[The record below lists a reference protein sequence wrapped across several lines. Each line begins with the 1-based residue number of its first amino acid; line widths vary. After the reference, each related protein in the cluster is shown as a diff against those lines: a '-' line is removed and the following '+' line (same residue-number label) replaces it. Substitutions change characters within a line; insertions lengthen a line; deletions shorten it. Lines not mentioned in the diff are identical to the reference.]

1 METGYAPFLWQKKTH
16 QYFFKIPYMEEFLAF
31 SQKSNLYGQ
40 GGTNLRI
47 VFSIYWWTWKT
58 NIYLKNCWRWPIK
71 NKILIFT
78 MLHLKKPQKN
88 TRRYH
93 YFLSVY
99 QKSQWYDL
107 QFLRQRE
114 WKTEIGNFGSFFS
127 ILSFSLMILKT
138 KILKKW
144 KKCLEIL
151 SF

>member
-1 METGYAPFLWQKKTH
+1 MHHFYGKKNTS
-16 QYFFKIPYMEEFLAF
+16 IDWF
-31 SQKSNLYGQ
+31 SRYPIWRNFWLFPKNHGQ

-71 NKILIFT
+71 NKIILIFT

-88 TRRYH
+88 TWKYH
-93 YFLSVY
+93 YFISAY

-107 QFLRQRE
+107 QFLRYRE

-127 ILSFSLMILKT
+127 LLSFSLIILKT

-144 KKCLEIL
+144 KNAWRYYPFKRVP
-151 SF
+151 